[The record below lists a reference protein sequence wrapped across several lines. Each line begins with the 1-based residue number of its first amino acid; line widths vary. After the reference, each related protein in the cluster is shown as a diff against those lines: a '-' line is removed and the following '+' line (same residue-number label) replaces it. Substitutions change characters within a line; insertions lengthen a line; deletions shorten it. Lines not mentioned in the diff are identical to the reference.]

1 MMGMFINVE
10 LDDEQFTLDG
20 GIKLVNVCPVK
31 IFDLEKGRV
40 TIEPD
45 NEDECTLC
53 GLCLEIYPKGAVT
66 IRRLYRDE

>member
-1 MMGMFINVE
+1 MGMFIRLE
-10 LDDEQFTLDG
+10 LDEAKCTPDG

-31 IFDLEKGRV
+31 IFDLEQGRV

>member
-1 MMGMFINVE
+1 MGMFIKVE
-10 LDDEQFTLDG
+10 IDEAKCTLDG
-20 GIKLVNVCPVK
+20 GIKLVSVCPVK
-31 IFDLEKGRV
+31 IFDLRNGRV
-40 TIEPD
+40 VIEPD